1 MVSSPTIWAAGRY
14 ESVARRIAPIA
25 EEVVDALQR
34 RRPLRDAT
42 LVDLACGT
50 GNAALAAVARG
61 ARVTGVDITPELMAL
76 GAQKDGGGSVTWV
89 AADASATGLPDAAFD
104 AAVSN
109 MGIVFVEPSAQV
121 AEIARLLS
129 PGGALAFSTWVRTD
143 DNPFF
148 DPIVAVLGVP
158 PGSGYRSDEWG
169 DPDIAAARLAAEFED
184 VTFQPG
190 THTWEY
196 ASHAEAMRFVTDE
209 SPAHVDVLAR
219 VPDPQRDALVAAFD
233 EAMRCHVDDRG
244 RVAFDTPYAVV
255 TATRR

>member
-25 EEVVDALQR
+25 EDVVDALER
-34 RRPLRDAT
+34 RRPLRDVT

-61 ARVTGVDITPELMAL
+61 ARVTGVDITQELMAL
-76 GAQKDGGGSVTWV
+76 GAQKDGGASVTWV
-89 AADASATGLPDAAFD
+89 AADASATGLPGGAFD

-109 MGIVFVEPSAQV
+109 MGIVFVEPTTQV
-121 AEIARLLS
+121 AEIARLLA
-129 PGGALAFSTWVRTD
+129 PGGTLAFSTWVRSA

-158 PGSGYRSDEWG
+158 PGSGYRPDEWG
-169 DPDIAAARLAAEFED
+169 DPNVAAARLVAEFD
-184 VTFQPG
+184 DLSIQTG
-190 THTWEY
+190 MHTWEFD
-196 ASHAEAMRFVTDE
+196 SHAAAMQFITDE

-219 VPDPQRDALVAAFD
+219 VPEPQHVELIAAFD
-233 EAMRCHVDDRG
+233 AAMRRHVDGQG

>member
-25 EEVVDALQR
+25 EEVIDAVER

-76 GAQKDGGGSVTWV
+76 GAQKDGGASVTWV
-89 AADASATGLPDAAFD
+89 AADASATGLPGGAFD

-109 MGIVFVEPSAQV
+109 MGIVFVEPTTQV
-121 AEIARLLS
+121 AEIARLLA
-129 PGGALAFSTWVRTD
+129 PGGALAFSTWVRSA

-148 DPIVAVLGVP
+148 DPIVTVLGVP
-158 PGSGYRSDEWG
+158 PDSGYRPDEWG
-169 DPDIAAARLAAEFED
+169 DPDVAAARLAVEFD
-184 VTFQPG
+184 DLSIQKG
-190 THTWEY
+190 MHTWEFD
-196 ASHAEAMRFVTDE
+196 SHAAAMRFVTDE

-219 VPDPQRDALVAAFD
+219 VPDPQRDELIAAFD
-233 EAMRCHVDDRG
+233 AAMRRHVDDRG